1 MKNKPVKNVGGR
13 PPTDKDKRV
22 AKITFYVT
30 EDDRSY
36 LDEVVKACGAR
47 SRSSLCAGIIER
59 LCKGRFQGLT
69 FMQLGFLFAQVP
81 EVGPLLN
88 FGVRPCPPRIGDA
101 GEPTEA
107 DIVPFMA
114 GINKQIRKENTK

>member
-1 MKNKPVKNVGGR
+1 MNKPIAKNKGGR
-13 PPTDKDKRV
+13 PPTDKSKRT
-22 AKITFYVT
+22 ARIMFYVT
-30 EDDRSY
+30 EDDLSY
-36 LDEVVKACGAR
+36 LDEVVKSCGAR

-59 LCKGRFQGLT
+59 LCAGKFSGLS

-88 FGVRPCPPRIGDA
+88 FGVRPCPPRIGHA
-101 GEPTEA
+101 AEPTEA

-114 GINKQIRKENTK
+114 GINKQIREENAK